1 MPHKYNN
8 TLAEPNPQANIL
20 SAMLTEYNSVRKES
34 VSTINNRLLFSS
46 CAFTAFSILLAGLST
61 RQSPDLLSG
70 IIAMVF
76 VPLLT
81 KLCLLMWLGE
91 YNRSQRAGRGMVKM
105 EQKINDLL
113 QHPSAVS
120 WETDLQDTQA
130 HMGYPYVST
139 ILLMM
144 LTGWVSFV
152 LGMRLAYDDF
162 LLGSRRGIDFF
173 WPMVAM
179 AIGDVSFW
187 ILLRQKWRRIRL
199 GYRG

>member
-1 MPHKYNN
+1 MPHKYTT
-8 TLAEPNPQANIL
+8 TLAESNPQANVL
-20 SAMLTEYNSVRKES
+20 SVMLTEYNSVRKES

-61 RQSPDLLSG
+61 RQSPDILSG

-76 VPLLT
+76 VPFLT

-105 EQKINDLL
+105 EQKINELL

-139 ILLMM
+139 ILLML
-144 LTGWVSFV
+144 LTGWVSFI
-152 LGMRLAYDDF
+152 LGMRLAYGD
-162 LLGSRRGIDFF
+162 LSLGSQRCVGVI
-173 WPMVAM
+173 WPILAM
-179 AIGDVSFW
+179 AVGDVSFW

-199 GYRG
+199 GYRD